1 MDDIPEVR
9 FANLPSPS
17 IALTHCRL
25 QPSERDSLSLSTQSP
40 QTHHKIVDAQDA
52 GDDIAALTE
61 LVMGDW
67 DATHGD
73 MAAPPPPPT
82 TGQRISQFINERW
95 QAVKI
100 RCRSCTIA
108 SVMLLFLLYTGW
120 NRWKRFVAYV
130 HGLQEGPVLWAM
142 LIAVCAFAWLVWRV
156 AHRG

>member
-1 MDDIPEVR
+1 MGDIPEVR

-25 QPSERDSLSLSTQSP
+25 QPSHPKRTIKSL
-40 QTHHKIVDAQDA
+40 THR
-52 GDDIAALTE
+52 
-61 LVMGDW
+61 MR
-67 DATHGD
+67 ATILWRYRSRRAVGMTHTGTCLR
-73 MAAPPPPPT
+73 APPQLT
-82 TGQRISQFINERW
+82 TGQSILQFINERW

>member
-1 MDDIPEVR
+1 MLASR
-9 FANLPSPS
+9 LLPSPS
-17 IALTHCRL
+17 PTVAAA
-25 QPSERDSLSLSTQSP
+25 QSP

-52 GDDIAALTE
+52 GDDVALPLAPLE
-61 LVMGDW
+61 LEPGGWND
-67 DATHGD
+67 THGN
-73 MAAPPPPPT
+73 MSARPPQLT
-82 TGQRISQFINERW
+82 TEQSILQFINERW